1 MLLLLPD
8 VDDIYEVTGE
18 VEVDGGLYGATC
30 DVCCLCLP
38 SCFFVVVVVVGSS
51 NDATTS
57 FFGPA
62 AHAAQNE
69 KLQKE
74 REERREGGQ
83 ITVLSFLWRRQGSAN
98 HNQAINLSLIRHQMT
113 LKAS

>member
-1 MLLLLPD
+1 MC
-8 VDDIYEVTGE
+8 VVF
-18 VEVDGGLYGATC
+18 
-30 DVCCLCLP
+30 VCQAA
-38 SCFFVVVVVVGSS
+38 SS
-51 NDATTS
+51 LSLSVAQTMPQQV

-74 REERREGGQ
+74 REERKGGGQ

-113 LKAS
+113 LKAA